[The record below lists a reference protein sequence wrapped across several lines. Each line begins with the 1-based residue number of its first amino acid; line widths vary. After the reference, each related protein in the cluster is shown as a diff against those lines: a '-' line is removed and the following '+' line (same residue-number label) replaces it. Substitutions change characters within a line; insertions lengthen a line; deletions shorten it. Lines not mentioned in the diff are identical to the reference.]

1 MLRKRKTGDI
11 CCNYALALYNFEVYL
26 NLQKF
31 HVIFDS
37 GLELSTWGR
46 VTHFVSWCWSYR
58 LKDFVSAVNG
68 WVRKSGVDG
77 EDVFLW
83 ICFFCNNQYR
93 ILQEAANARCGCKN
107 VQTRSK
113 VCCEHYTLPLLITC
127 GCSPLTGPGL
137 MGNCACFIL
146 YMFDLACQ
154 IFLYL
159 FGGHTNGGWWI
170 EISLWST
177 FGGSWTHVG
186 TLGYYWVR
194 GLEGLQFK
202 VLRSKYEYVVHF
214 CPPSI
219 VSEQR
224 QPAYAKRAW
233 CIFESYVLSSAPR
246 NHGNYRSVHSRL
258 VDSSR
263 WMFNK
268 IWCCSNQ
275 TCFLFSSMMAIFTS
289 KVCIEQQ
296 LPMTIILP
304 SSAESFFKETVES
317 GGWLVRFS
325 LIVDLLLC
333 WYPAC

>member
-1 MLRKRKTGDI
+1 MLFLQQPVPNPPGGSKRTLWMQKRSNTFESLLW
-11 CCNYALALYNFEVYL
+11 ALHIAAID
-26 NLQKF
+26 NLWLRTLDRSR
-31 HVIFDS
+31 IE
-37 GLELSTWGR
+37 GEL
-46 VTHFVSWCWSYR
+46 C
-58 LKDFVSAVNG
+58 
-68 WVRKSGVDG
+68 
-77 EDVFLW
+77 
-83 ICFFCNNQYR
+83 
-93 ILQEAANARCGCKN
+93 
-107 VQTRSK
+107 
-113 VCCEHYTLPLLITC
+113 
-127 GCSPLTGPGL
+127 
-137 MGNCACFIL
+137 
-146 YMFDLACQ
+146 MFDLVHVWSCTSDF
-154 IFLYL
+154 FLYL
-159 FGGHTNGGWWI
+159 FGGFTNRGRWI
-170 EISLWST
+170 EIGLWIT

-194 GLEGLQFK
+194 GLECLQFK
-202 VLRSKYEYVVHF
+202 VLRCKYEYVVHF

-246 NHGNYRSVHSRL
+246 FYGNYRSAHSRL

-263 WMFNK
+263 WMFNE

-275 TCFLFSSMMAIFTS
+275 KCFLFSSMMAIFTVPSS

>member
-1 MLRKRKTGDI
+1 MLFLQQPVPNPPGGSKRTLWDAKT
-11 CCNYALALYNFEVYL
+11 FKHVW
-26 NLQKF
+26 KF
-31 HVIFDS
+31 VVSITHCSYWKLVAAHPWQVQDWRGIVHAWSCTCLILHVRF
-37 GLELSTWGR
+37 
-46 VTHFVSWCWSYR
+46 
-58 LKDFVSAVNG
+58 
-68 WVRKSGVDG
+68 
-77 EDVFLW
+77 
-83 ICFFCNNQYR
+83 
-93 ILQEAANARCGCKN
+93 
-107 VQTRSK
+107 
-113 VCCEHYTLPLLITC
+113 
-127 GCSPLTGPGL
+127 
-137 MGNCACFIL
+137 
-146 YMFDLACQ
+146 
-154 IFLYL
+154 FLYL
-159 FGGHTNGGWWI
+159 FGGHTNRGWWI
-170 EISLWST
+170 EISLWIT
-177 FGGSWTHVG
+177 FGGSWTYVG

-194 GLEGLQFK
+194 GLECLQFK

-214 CPPSI
+214 CPPWL

-233 CIFESYVLSSAPR
+233 CIFESYVLSSAPWYY
-246 NHGNYRSVHSRL
+246 GNYRSAHSRL

-268 IWCCSNQ
+268 IWCCSNHKY
-275 TCFLFSSMMAIFTS
+275 FLFSLMMAIFAS